1 MPSDISQLAKA
12 IARHKT
18 MIAQPD
24 RAYISPE
31 DYLAAEAAAIVKHE
45 YHDGEIF
52 AMAGASEEHNL
63 IGGNIY
69 TLLRAHL
76 RGSPCK
82 TFFAEVKVRVEMA
95 NRFYYPDLLVTCD
108 VRDREDRYV
117 KKYPKLIVEVLFDS
131 TEAFDRGKKFDH
143 YCELDSLE
151 EYVLVNQDRTQVE
164 VFRRNDDDTW
174 TLKRYGA
181 GDTVRFT
188 SLDFD
193 CPITEIYTDVA
204 L

>member
-1 MPSDISQLAKA
+1 
-12 IARHKT
+12 

-45 YHDGEIF
+45 YHDGEVF
-52 AMAGASEEHNL
+52 AMAGASEDHNL
-63 IGGNIY
+63 IAGNLY
-69 TLLRAHL
+69 TWLRAHL

-82 TFFAEVKVRVEMA
+82 TFFSEMKVRIETA

-108 VRDREDRYV
+108 AEDRDRYI
-117 KKYPKLIVEVLFDS
+117 KYRPKLIVEVLSDS

-151 EYVLVNQDRTQVE
+151 EYVLVNQDRIQVE
-164 VFRRNDDDTW
+164 VFRRNDDETW

-181 GDTVRFT
+181 GDAVRFA
-188 SLDFD
+188 SLDFG
-193 CPITEIYTDVA
+193 CPIAEIYTDVA